1 MAFHFHNAD
10 HSFRCP
16 ERRKIR
22 LWLQDFASTHRKTVG
37 EIAIVFC
44 SDAYLLEVNKTHL
57 QHDYYTDII
66 TFDYC
71 EGDSI
76 SGDLLIS
83 IDRVK
88 ENAINHSQLF
98 FNELIR
104 VIIHGHLHL
113 IGHKDKNKSDS
124 LAMREAEDQWIQR
137 YHALHP

>member
-1 MAFHFHNAD
+1 V
-10 HSFRCP
+10 
-16 ERRKIR
+16 
-22 LWLQDFASTHRKTVG
+22 WLQDFASTHRKTVG